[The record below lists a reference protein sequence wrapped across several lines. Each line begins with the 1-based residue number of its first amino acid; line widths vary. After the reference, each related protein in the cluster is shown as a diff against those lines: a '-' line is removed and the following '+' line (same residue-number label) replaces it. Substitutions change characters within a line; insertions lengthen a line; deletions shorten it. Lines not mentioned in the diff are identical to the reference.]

1 MTNRSKFV
9 SMITDMG
16 FDIHKPF
23 DISSS
28 GNENGVT
35 LSVIIQGDRESYWR
49 SDIRLAAIKHLIGT
63 LDIKYG
69 MDSNYDVFQKYMLTI
84 LDSIGSAIRWVSPYD
99 DERNVEVVRK
109 FIEHS
114 LNSPILREAEQEGL
128 IDQRED
134 EDMDW

>member
-49 SDIRLAAIKHLIGT
+49 SDIRLAAIKHLIDT
-63 LDIKYG
+63 LDFKYG

-84 LDSIGSAIRWVSPYD
+84 LDSIGSAIRWFSPYD
-99 DERNVEVVRK
+99 DERNVEVVKK

-114 LNSPILREAEQEGL
+114 LNSRILSEAEQEGL
-128 IDQRED
+128 IDQRKD
-134 EDMDW
+134 EEFDW